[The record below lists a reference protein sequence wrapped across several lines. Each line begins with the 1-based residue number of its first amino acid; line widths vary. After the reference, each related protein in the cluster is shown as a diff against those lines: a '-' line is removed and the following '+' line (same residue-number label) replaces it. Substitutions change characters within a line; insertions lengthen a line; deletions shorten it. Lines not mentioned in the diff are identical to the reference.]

1 MKFGLKLGA
10 MFGGYIMK
18 LKSRK
23 EEVFSQILY
32 DSWDAVI
39 DTLNSDTINKIWA
52 YVFNGVDSNL
62 VTRDISDEFVFS
74 RQRNKK

>member
-1 MKFGLKLGA
+1 